1 MTISSETR
9 RAGPYSGNGSTVNFP
24 FAFKVFA
31 TNQVLVTRTVSG
43 VETVLTLTTDYTV
56 TLNADQNANPGG
68 TVTMLVAPPAGHSI
82 TITSNLANLQPTA
95 LANLGGFY
103 PEVINDSLDRATIQ
117 IQQLDER
124 LDRALVIPVSSSGID
139 TELPPPESGKL
150 IGWDGLGTSL
160 QNYSNLPTG
169 PTVYQYVHQLIATA
183 GQTVVGLPVNYTLG
197 ANAITVFVNGLR
209 VEPGSGL
216 DYVET
221 NTTTITFNSGL
232 ASGDLV
238 VVAIHGNISTGI
250 LTLAPV
256 LGAVS
261 SLNFAAGDYIEATGV
276 DTFRARKLTVATYA
290 ALTAIPAASRHD
302 DMLVYVASRST
313 DGDGGDGYW
322 RFDAGSSATANGGTI
337 LAPDAGTG
345 RWIRQVE
352 NGEYLVNWFGSSAD
366 WGAAASA
373 AFAAL
378 PSTGGV
384 VKFRPSGD
392 YTLSTQ
398 VTCDKS
404 FVKLDISG
412 CVVRQR
418 FTTGAQFKF
427 GNGTTLRQSIA
438 VIGDGSTYIDGGT
451 TANHPLFELR
461 GVRNFR
467 TQQLFGDGIYQLC
480 KWGDVADTQACYQWW
495 NVGCE
500 FNMRTNANGGHTHA
514 IIADGSSGGYY
525 EADCF
530 FEGDAANVASSVSF
544 FRLTS
549 AQAPARFD
557 GLTRTGGNWKYFDNG
572 IYCVD
577 ARLVN
582 VDLDPSSRIDDM
594 QSWAIYILCQAAAS
608 KGGVEQL
615 NAQGHFGGF
624 NEGGCI
630 YIRDEK
636 GSVGFDDISIT
647 NVDTSNQKDTVVSIT
662 TSGSGAIRNV
672 LLNNLGVSDFD
683 PSNTTKRIVE
693 LSGDITLA
701 NVDGVNVRHKTGA
714 ANNAQYVIYNDTA
727 STKRVKI
734 GANIVWDAVGTSAIY
749 DPNIGDMSIGRFC
762 ALRPD
767 GTPRGGPVHLG
778 PFSIN
783 NIAASITN
791 GDIGI
796 RNDGGLAVLAVPAF
810 DRCRVIG
817 LTASLLGTPS
827 AGTLTINANPN
838 AAGADTNLQVQFT
851 SADGA
856 NPRKRVLYPAGT
868 ASIAAAGSIRL
879 LYTTD
884 GSWSP
889 TTSELV
895 VYQIVQ
901 EM

>member
-1 MTISSETR
+1 MSISSETR
-9 RAGPYSGNGSTVNFP
+9 RAGPFAGNGSTVAFP
-24 FAFKVFA
+24 FTFKVFTTA
-31 TNQVLVTRTVSG
+31 QVVVTRTVSG
-43 VETVLTLTTDYTV
+43 VDTILTLTTDYTV
-56 TLNADQNANPGG
+56 TLNSDQDTSPGG
-68 TVTMLVAPPAGHSI
+68 TVTMLTAPATGQSL
-82 TITSNLANLQPTA
+82 TITSNVANLQPTV

-139 TELPPPESGKL
+139 TELPVPESGKL
-150 IGWDGLGTSL
+150 IGWDGLGTAL

-183 GQTVVGLPVNYTLG
+183 GQTVVGLPVTYTLS

-232 ASGDLV
+232 SAGDLV
-238 VVAIHGNISTGI
+238 VVAIHGNILTGI

-261 SLNFAAGDYIEATGV
+261 SLNFASGDYIEATGT
-276 DTFRARKLTVATYA
+276 DTFRARKLAAATYA
-290 ALTAIPAASRHD
+290 ALTAIAAASRHD
-302 DMLVYVASRST
+302 DMLVYVGSRAT
-313 DGDGGDGYW
+313 DEDGGDGWW
-322 RFDAGSSATANGGTI
+322 RFDAASSATADGGTI

-345 RWIRQVE
+345 RWFRQIA
-352 NGEYLVNWFGSSAD
+352 GPYMVNWFGSSAD
-366 WGAAASA
+366 WGAAATA
-373 AFAAL
+373 AIAAL
-378 PSTGGV
+378 PVAGGV
-384 VKFRPSGD
+384 VQFGPSGD
-392 YTLSTQ
+392 YTLNTQ
-398 VTCDKS
+398 VDGGTKS
-404 FVKLDISG
+404 FYKIDVSG
-412 CVVRQR
+412 CKIRLR
-418 FTTGAQFKF
+418 YTSGAAFKF
-427 GNGTTLRQSIA
+427 GSGA
-438 VIGDGSTYIDGGT
+438 VQVQNISFIGDGSTYIDGGT
-451 TANHPLFELR
+451 TASHPMFELR

-467 TQQLFGDGIYQLC
+467 TEGLIGDGIYQIA
-480 KWGDVADTQACYQWW
+480 KWGDVADAVACYQWW
-495 NVGCE
+495 NIACE

-525 EADCF
+525 ETNCF
-530 FEGDAANVASSVSF
+530 IEGDADAVASSVSF

-557 GLTRTGGNWKYFDNG
+557 GFTRSGGNWKYFDYG
-572 IYCVD
+572 IDVVN
-577 ARLVN
+577 ARIVN
-582 VDLDPSSRIDDM
+582 VDTDPSSRIDDM
-594 QSWAIYILCQAAAS
+594 QSWAVYILCEAAAT
-608 KGGVEQL
+608 KGGAEQL
-615 NAQGHFGGF
+615 NLQGHFGGF
-624 NEGGCI
+624 NEGGCVR
-630 YIRDEK
+630 IRDEK
-636 GSVGFDDISIT
+636 GTVGFDDISII
-647 NVDTSNQKDTVVSIT
+647 NVDTSNQKDTAFSIT
-662 TSGSGAIRNV
+662 TSGSGAVRNV
-672 LLNNLGVSDFD
+672 LVNNLSVSDFD
-683 PSNTTKRIVE
+683 PSSASKRVVE

-701 NVDGVNVRHKTGA
+701 SVDNVILRGKSGA
-714 ANNAQYVIYNDTA
+714 SNTAQYVIYNDTA

-734 GANIVWDAVGTSAIY
+734 GANIVWDAVNTAPIY
-749 DPNIGDMSIGRFC
+749 DPNIGDLSIGRFC

-778 PFSIN
+778 PFSSN
-783 NIAASITN
+783 NIAASVTN

-796 RNDGGLAVLAVPAF
+796 RNDSGLAALTAVAF

-817 LTASLLGTPS
+817 LTAALLGTPS
-827 AGTLTINANPN
+827 AGTLTVNANPN
-838 AAGADTNLQVQFT
+838 ASGADTNLQVAFS

-895 VYQIVQ
+895 IYQIVQ

>member
-1 MTISSETR
+1 MGTINDLNTTDTVADDDKFVLWKTQAGATR
-9 RAGPYSGNGSTVNFP
+9 AITAVDLATYFGAELVEEYQPLSALLTAIAAQEPN
-24 FAFKVFA
+24 A
-31 TNQVLVTRTVSG
+31 TNGDFIQLTGSDTV
-43 VETVLTLTTDYTV
+43 
-56 TLNADQNANPGG
+56 
-68 TVTMLVAPPAGHSI
+68 
-82 TITSNLANLQPTA
+82 
-95 LANLGGFY
+95 
-103 PEVINDSLDRATIQ
+103 
-117 IQQLDER
+117 
-124 LDRALVIPVSSSGID
+124 
-139 TELPPPESGKL
+139 
-150 IGWDGLGTSL
+150 
-160 QNYSNLPTG
+160 
-169 PTVYQYVHQLIATA
+169 
-183 GQTVVGLPVNYTLG
+183 
-197 ANAITVFVNGLR
+197 R
-209 VEPGSGL
+209 V
-216 DYVET
+216 
-221 NTTTITFNSGL
+221 
-232 ASGDLV
+232 
-238 VVAIHGNISTGI
+238 
-250 LTLAPV
+250 
-256 LGAVS
+256 
-261 SLNFAAGDYIEATGV
+261 
-276 DTFRARKLTVATYA
+276 RKVTVATYA
-290 ALTAIPAASRHD
+290 ALTNISAAFRFD
-302 DMLVYVASRST
+302 DMLVYVASRAT
-313 DGDGGDGYW
+313 DGDGGEGW
-322 RFDAGSSATANGGTI
+322 FRFDAASSATADGGTI

-345 RWIRQVE
+345 RWIRQVD
-352 NGEYLVNWFGSSAD
+352 GPYLVNWFGSSAD

-378 PSTGGV
+378 PATGGV

-404 FVKLDISG
+404 FVTLDISG
-412 CVVRQR
+412 CVIRQR
-418 FTTGAQFKF
+418 HTTGAQFKF
-427 GNGTTLRQSIA
+427 GNGTTLRQNIA

-467 TQQLFGDGIYQLC
+467 TEQLFGDGIYQLC

-495 NVGCE
+495 NIACE

-525 EADCF
+525 ESDCF
-530 FEGDAANVASSVSF
+530 IEGDADAVASSVSF

-557 GLTRTGGNWKYFDNG
+557 GLTRTGGNWKYFDYGLDVVN
-572 IYCVD
+572 
-577 ARLVN
+577 ARIVN

-594 QSWAIYILCQAAAS
+594 QAWAIYILCEAAAS

-615 NAQGHFGGF
+615 NVQGHFGGF

-630 YIRDEK
+630 RIRDEK
-636 GSVGFDDISIT
+636 GTVGFDDISIT
-647 NVDTSNQKDTVVSIT
+647 NVDTSNQKDTAFSIT

-701 NVDGVNVRHKTGA
+701 SVDNVIVRHKTGA
-714 ANNAQYVIYNDTA
+714 ANNAQYIVYNDTA
-727 STKRVKI
+727 STRRVKI
-734 GANIVWDAVGTSAIY
+734 GANIVWDAANTAPIY

-796 RNDGGLAVLAVPAF
+796 RNDGGLAVLAATAF

-838 AAGADTNLQVQFT
+838 AAGADTNLQIAFT